1 MIEESSK
8 PGFKKERKAWLEKFG
23 IGRTTLI
30 RILREKEQILSLARS
45 GFDTNSK
52 SKKMGAQNN
61 LLEKILYDW
70 YQNLTKSGVNV
81 TGPML
86 RAKAEELSSS
96 GVVKCSFSNGWL
108 DNFKKR
114 YRIQLKTGKSSLAS
128 ESRTSGLLEQILY
141 QWVVHQQ
148 SCNAIITGPMLKSKA
163 EELSKACATTS
174 EGFKFSNTW
183 LDAFKKRHGIKFR
196 TTDTSPWSS
205 RSEEIQLDPLSSV
218 DRKPPPNLHF
228 LHQ

>member
-1 MIEESSK
+1 M
-8 PGFKKERKAWLEKFG
+8 LLDKFG

-30 RILREKEQILSLARS
+30 RILREKDQILSLASS

-52 SKKMGAQNN
+52 SKKMGAQNT
-61 LLEKILYDW
+61 LLEKIVYDW

-86 RAKAEELSSS
+86 QAKAQELSSS
-96 GVVKCSFSNGWL
+96 AVVNCSFSNGWL
-108 DNFKKR
+108 LNFKKR
-114 YRIQLKTGKSSLAS
+114 YSIQLKNSKKSNLTG
-128 ESRTSGLLEQILY
+128 ESQTSGLLEQILY
-141 QWVVHQQ
+141 QWVMQMQ
-148 SCNAIITGPMLKSKA
+148 SCNIVLNGPALKAKA

-196 TTDTSPWSS
+196 TADQSPWSS

-218 DRKPPPNLHF
+218 DQKPPPNLHF
-228 LHQ
+228 LA